1 MTRLSWISWRLWSL
15 RAEPSSF
22 ERKGELQMWSEVFC
36 LTCFDHRMPL
46 MAVVHFFGEKI
57 ALLVMRMLRSS
68 LSSSRS
74 IHSRASSHSL
84 IVVIDVGF
92 LTLPMVRSF
101 SGGGCVSDAPPF
113 ARLALYME
121 KCGCF
126 FWKMRNAWWEWHWR
140 FGGHGV
146 GYAAS
151 GLAGV
156 ASACR
161 LRPGGRCGKCLV
173 FEMLAVLARP
183 RCRDA

>member
-36 LTCFDHRMPL
+36 LTCFDHKMPL

-92 LTLPMVRSF
+92 LTLLMVRSF
-101 SGGGCVSDAPPF
+101 PAGACWVGRFHVSPSTWKTADAFSG
-113 ARLALYME
+113 
-121 KCGCF
+121 KC
-126 FWKMRNAWWEWHWR
+126 E
-140 FGGHGV
+140 
-146 GYAAS
+146 
-151 GLAGV
+151 
-156 ASACR
+156 
-161 LRPGGRCGKCLV
+161 RPGGSGIGGLADMELEVWLTWSWVCG
-173 FEMLAVLARP
+173 
-183 RCRDA
+183 

>member
-1 MTRLSWISWRLWSL
+1 MTRLNWISWRLWSL

-92 LTLPMVRSF
+92 FDFAHGALL
-101 SGGGCVSDAPPF
+101 SGGCLLGGPLSRF
-113 ARLALYME
+113 ALYME
-121 KCGCF
+121 NGGWP
-126 FWKMRNAWWEWHWR
+126 FWKTNA
-140 FGGHGV
+140 
-146 GYAAS
+146 A
-151 GLAGV
+151 LAG
-156 ASACR
+156 
-161 LRPGGRCGKCLV
+161 G
-173 FEMLAVLARP
+173 
-183 RCRDA
+183 